1 MNKTILSSD
10 CPNSPRELLE
20 NGKNGFIF
28 KSNNSESFLRTFK
41 YLYDLDNKDLLSK
54 KISYKKRLK
63 EFTLFNHYKILSKLI
78 LNYEN

>member
-10 CPNSPRELLE
+10 CPNGPRELLE

-28 KSNNSESFLRTFK
+28 KSNNSESFVRTFK
-41 YLYDLDNKDLLSK
+41 YLSDTIIIVYYQ

-63 EFTLFNHYKILSKLI
+63 EFTLSITKNFS
-78 LNYEN
+78 NY